1 MLEQRSNYV
10 IADLELNMYF
20 ITHFLLY
27 LMSSFAARIAAI
39 VISST
44 HVALKR
50 ITRTRY
56 VTKLATTFNTI
67 VKLAVATFSLKNSVQ
82 VGSAQLIDIMQGSMM
97 Y

>member
-1 MLEQRSNYV
+1 
-10 IADLELNMYF
+10 MYF

-27 LMSSFAARIAAI
+27 LTTSFAARIAAI

-50 ITRTRY
+50 STLTRC
-56 VTKLATTFNTI
+56 VTKLATTFTAI
-67 VKLAVATFSLKNSVQ
+67 IKLAATTFSQQNSVQ